1 MFQSVCIFI
10 TLSDIVPD
18 SGIGGA
24 QEETYVVA
32 EVKHDETQQATYVL
46 EEIEF
51 SRALFELYE
60 GGVVSPLC
68 QGKYI
73 FYLFYYLLRF
83 SLCTKEILLL

>member
-10 TLSDIVPD
+10 TFSHIVLN
-18 SGIGGA
+18 SAIGGA

-46 EEIEF
+46 EEVEF

-68 QGKYI
+68 QGNCL
-73 FYLFYYLLRF
+73 FYLFYYLL
-83 SLCTKEILLL
+83 